1 MIVYLLFFIFSMSFL
16 EPLTGTEATVCIVV
30 LRGLPTFFLTTA
42 AYAAYSVLEEFELT
56 VCNLWSKMVSVRAA

>member
-1 MIVYLLFFIFSMSFL
+1 MSFL

-30 LRGLPTFFLTTA
+30 LRGLPTFFLTTED
-42 AYAAYSVLEEFELT
+42 AAYSVLEEFELT

>member
-30 LRGLPTFFLTTA
+30 LRGLPTLFLTTENA
-42 AYAAYSVLEEFELT
+42 VYSVLEEFELT
-56 VCNLWSKMVSVRAA
+56 VCNLWSKMVSDRAA